1 MDSKIEEA
9 RAKWKK
15 LKSTSS
21 FHNAVVFLI
30 FVAISTLFW
39 LILAL
44 NDSVQDNFNVRVQI
58 TNVPD
63 SVTFISDIPERVH
76 VNVRDKG
83 TNLWRS
89 GFMRHPSMQIDF
101 KEYASGGLL
110 RFSREDIMA
119 ALKATFGTTAQI
131 TSVSVDSLRFV
142 YTDNKGKRVPVVVNS
157 RIFPASGSTLEGK
170 VKAVPSSVYVY
181 GEKEVTDTIH
191 RVVTGLLDIRD
202 VKETTTKEVAL
213 RKIKGVRIIPSVVK
227 VTVPIEPLVR
237 KQTMVT
243 ITPVNVPADESLL
256 LFPSK
261 VPVEYYVAMSRL
273 GDDDDASIE
282 IQVDYNDITR
292 TNKGDKLP
300 VMVVRYPERFC
311 NLSLKS
317 DGVEYTI
324 VKE

>member
-9 RAKWKK
+9 REKWKR

-30 FVAISTLFW
+30 FVAISALFW

-44 NDSVQDNFNVRVQI
+44 NDSAQDNFNVKVQI
-58 TNVPD
+58 NNVPD
-63 SVTFISDIPERVH
+63 TVTFISDIPEKIH

-101 KEYASGGLL
+101 KEYASGGTL
-110 RFSREDIMA
+110 RFSRADIMA
-119 ALKATFGTTAQI
+119 ALKATFGTSAQI
-131 TSVSVDSLRFV
+131 SSVSLDSLYLV
-142 YTDNKGKRVPVVVNS
+142 YTTNPGKRIPVVVNA
-157 RIFPASGSTLEGK
+157 RIVPALGSIIEGT
-170 VKAVPSSVYVY
+170 VKAVPSTVYVY
-181 GEKEVTDTIH
+181 GESDVTDTIH
-191 RVVTGLLDIRD
+191 KATTDMLDLRD
-202 VKETTTKEVAL
+202 VSETTTQEVKI
-213 RKIKGVRIIPSVVK
+213 RKIAGVRIIPSVVK
-227 VTVPIEPLVR
+227 VTVPIEPLVK
-237 KQTMVT
+237 KQSMVT
-243 ITPVNVPADESLL
+243 ITPVNVPHGESLL

-282 IQVDYNDITR
+282 IQVDYQDIS
-292 TNKGDKLP
+292 KSGGDKLQ
-300 VMVVRYPERFC
+300 VEVVRYPDRFC

-317 DGVEYTI
+317 DSVEYTI

>member
-1 MDSKIEEA
+1 MDQKIEEA
-9 RAKWKK
+9 RSKWKR
-15 LKSTSS
+15 LRSTSG

-30 FVAISTLFW
+30 FVAISALFW

-44 NDSVQDNFNVRVQI
+44 NDSAQQNFNVRVQL

-63 SVTFISDIPERVH
+63 TVTFISDVPEKIH

-89 GFMRHPSMQIDF
+89 GFMRHPSMQIKF
-101 KEYASGGLL
+101 KDYASKGIL

-119 ALKATFGTTAQI
+119 ALKVTFGTSAQI
-131 TSVSVDSLRFV
+131 TSVSLDSLKLV
-142 YTDNKGKRVPVVVNS
+142 YTTNKGKRVPVVVNS
-157 RIFPASGSTLEGK
+157 KIIPDLGSILEGT

-181 GEKEVTDTIH
+181 GEQNITDTINK
-191 RVVTGLLDIRD
+191 VVTHLLDLKD
-202 VKETTTKEVAL
+202 VSETTTQEVSIV
-213 RKIKGVRIIPSVVK
+213 KIAGVRIVPSSVN
-227 VTVPIEPLVR
+227 VTVPIEPLVK
-237 KQTMVT
+237 KQSMVT
-243 ITPVNVPADESLL
+243 ITPINVPHGESLL

-282 IQVDYNDITR
+282 IQVDYHEISSSS
-292 TNKGDKLP
+292 GDKLP
-300 VMVVRYPERFC
+300 VEVVRYPDRFC
-311 NLSLKS
+311 NLSLKTDS
-317 DGVEYTI
+317 VEYTI

>member
-9 RAKWKK
+9 RAKWKR

-30 FVAISTLFW
+30 FVAISALFW

-44 NDSVQDNFNVRVQI
+44 NDSAQNNFNVKVQI

-63 SVTFISDIPERVH
+63 SVTFISDIPEKIH

-89 GFMRHPSMQIDF
+89 GFLRHPSMQIDF
-101 KEYASGGLL
+101 KDYSSGGLL

-119 ALKATFGTTAQI
+119 ALKSTFGATAQI
-131 TSVSVDSLRFV
+131 SSVSIDSLRLE
-142 YTDNKGKRVPVVVNS
+142 YTTNRGKRVPVVVYS
-157 RIFPASGSTLEGK
+157 RIYPASGSIMEGE
-170 VKAVPSSVYVY
+170 VKAMPSSVYVY
-181 GEKEVTDTIH
+181 GDKAVTDTIH
-191 RVVTGLLDIRD
+191 KVTTALVSMRD
-202 VKETTTKEVAL
+202 VSETTTQEIAL
-213 RKIKGVRIIPSVVK
+213 QKINNVRIIPSVVK
-227 VTVPIEPLVR
+227 VTVPIEPLVK
-237 KQTMVT
+237 KQSMVT
-243 ITPVNVPADESLL
+243 VTPVNVPNGESLL

-282 IQVDYNDITR
+282 IQVDYNDIHR
-292 TNKGDKLP
+292 TDGDRLP
-300 VMVVRYPERFC
+300 VMVVSYPERFC
-311 NLSLKS
+311 NLSLKD

>member
-1 MDSKIEEA
+1 MDTKIEEA
-9 RAKWKK
+9 RAKWRE

-21 FHNAVVFLI
+21 FHNAIVFLI
-30 FVAISTLFW
+30 FVVISALFW

-44 NDSVQDNFNVRVQI
+44 NDSVQDNFNVKVQI
-58 TNVPD
+58 SNVPD
-63 SVTFISDIPERVH
+63 SVTFISDIPERIH

-89 GFMRHPSMQIDF
+89 GFLRHPSMQVDF
-101 KEYASGGLL
+101 KEYAAKGVL

-119 ALKATFGTTAQI
+119 ALKSTFGTTAQI
-131 TSVSVDSLRFV
+131 TSVSLDSLRLI
-142 YTDNKGKRVPVVVNS
+142 YTENKGKRVPVVVKS
-157 RIFPASGSTLEGK
+157 KILPALGSILEGE

-191 RVVTGLLDIRD
+191 RVVTDLLDIRD
-202 VKETTTKEVAL
+202 VSETTTKEIAL
-213 RKIKGVRIIPSVVK
+213 KKIKGVRIIPSSVK

-237 KQTMVT
+237 KQSMVT
-243 ITPVNVPADESLL
+243 VTPINVPVGESLL

-282 IQVDYNDITR
+282 IQVDYNDISKTD
-292 TNKGDKLP
+292 GDRLP
-300 VMVVRYPERFC
+300 VMLVSYPDRFC
-311 NLSLKS
+311 NLTLKS
-317 DGVEYTI
+317 DCVEYTI

>member
-9 RAKWKK
+9 RAKWKE

-30 FVAISTLFW
+30 FVAISALFW

-44 NDSVQDNFNVRVQI
+44 NDSAQNNFNVKVQI

-63 SVTFISDIPERVH
+63 SVTFISDIPEKIH

-89 GFMRHPSMQIDF
+89 GFLRHPSMQIDF
-101 KEYASGGLL
+101 KDYASAGIL
-110 RFSREDIMA
+110 RFSGEDIMT
-119 ALKATFGTTAQI
+119 ALKTTFGATAQI
-131 TSVSVDSLRFV
+131 SAVSVDSLRLV
-142 YTDNKGKRVPVVVNS
+142 YTENKGKRVPVVVNS
-157 RIFPASGSTLEGK
+157 RIFPASGSTIEGE

-191 RVVTGLLDIRD
+191 KVVTDLLDIRD
-202 VKETTTKEVAL
+202 VSETTTREIAL
-213 RKIKGVRIIPSVVK
+213 KKIKGVRIIPSVVK
-227 VTVPIEPLVR
+227 VSVPIEPLVR
-237 KQTMVT
+237 KRSMVT
-243 ITPVNVPADESLL
+243 ITPVNVPAGESLL

-282 IQVDYNDITR
+282 IQVDYNDISR
-292 TNKGDKLP
+292 TDKGDKLP

-311 NLSLKS
+311 NLSLKN